1 LRVSSPKP
9 GKPLKV
15 VARVKVGSGA
25 AATGRVTFKVG
36 RAVIRK
42 TVTIKNGKAVLML
55 SEKHLMKLGNGTG
68 RGEHKVKATYL
79 GSATA
84 TTSQAKAV
92 FDLG

>member
-1 LRVSSPKP
+1 M
-9 GKPLKV
+9 
-15 VARVKVGSGA
+15 VARVKVAGGA

-36 RAVIRK
+36 RAVIVK

-55 SEKHLMKLGNGTG
+55 SEKHLVKLGNGTG
-68 RGEHKVKATYL
+68 KGEHKVKATYL

-84 TTSQAKAV
+84 KTSRAKAF